1 MSIFHVYTK
10 TVQKAEKYWKCIFQ
24 KKNFISTENKS
35 ETLNTFKNTKSGNYL
50 LKMCI
55 FAAY

>member
-1 MSIFHVYTK
+1 MFIQKPYKKLKSIGNAFFK
-10 TVQKAEKYWKCIFQ
+10 